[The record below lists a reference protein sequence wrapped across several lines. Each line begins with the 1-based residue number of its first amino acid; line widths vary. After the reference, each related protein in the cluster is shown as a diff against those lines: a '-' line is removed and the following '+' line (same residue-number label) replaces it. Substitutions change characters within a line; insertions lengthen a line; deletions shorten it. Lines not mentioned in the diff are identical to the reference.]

1 MANSALIKNKQPLP
15 SFFRINKLF
24 TCKAPNYDA
33 MIISKLN
40 AVKALR
46 VFDDQDDI
54 LKKKA
59 FFLYYFIWAALIVAL
74 SSLITTSIFEWLRDG
89 KLKLST
95 LLIVV
100 SLIGV
105 FVYCL
110 IVLTKGKFSLAANL
124 LVLGSLIGI

>member
-1 MANSALIKNKQPLP
+1 MANSALIKNKQPLT
-15 SFFRINKLF
+15 SFFRTNKLF
-24 TCKAPNYDA
+24 TCKEPNYDA
-33 MIISKLN
+33 MIISKFN

-46 VFDDQDDI
+46 VFDEQDDI

-59 FFLYYFIWAALIVAL
+59 FFLYYFIWAALLVAL